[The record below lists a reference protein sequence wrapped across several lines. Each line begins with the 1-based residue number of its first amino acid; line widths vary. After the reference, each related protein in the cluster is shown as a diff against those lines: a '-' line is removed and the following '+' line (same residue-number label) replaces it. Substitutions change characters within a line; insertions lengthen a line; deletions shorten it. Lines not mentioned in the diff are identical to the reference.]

1 MESKRYKRAS
11 TNITI
16 SIFYE
21 QASLKKYNFDPP
33 YQRDYNVWNDEQK
46 SFLIDSIFKNFPMPP
61 IFLEQ
66 KIQKGKTTFDVID
79 GKQRLTT
86 IIEFIKG
93 NVRLPNSFGDDIYG
107 TDKINGLDFPQ
118 INFLAQSDNEINE
131 YVEDFWGYVINVEY
145 IDKPNEKVVDNI
157 FDRLNRGGE
166 RLNPAELRKAKY
178 YDTPMYQTLINI
190 SKNEIVQRFT
200 SKLNSIRMQ
209 NISFITEVY
218 LINVTGEIISG
229 NEEDIDQQF
238 DNKVEIIEVKES
250 AELGEAT
257 IHLFEMLNSLNLD
270 MVNYSIVGTS
280 HTYALL
286 FVMYMLNK
294 NNISINEELINKFN
308 QFFLS
313 LRNHEDNN
321 CIQKYSLS
329 MQSATKKKYQRKRR
343 IEALLQYIGYKDL
356 LI

>member
-11 TNITI
+11 TNITV

-33 YQRDYNVWNDEQK
+33 YQRDYNVWSDQQK

-93 NVRLPNSFGDDIYG
+93 NVKLPNSFGDDIYG
-107 TDKINGLDFPQ
+107 SNKLNGLEFPQ
-118 INFLAQSDNEINE
+118 INLLAQSDKEINE
-131 YVEDFWGYVINVEY
+131 YIEDFWSYVINVEY

-178 YDTPMYQTLINI
+178 YDTPMYQSLINI

-200 SKLNSIRMQ
+200 NNLNAIRMQ

-218 LINVTGEIISG
+218 LINVMGEIISG

-238 DNKVEIIEVKES
+238 DNNVDIIEVKRS
-250 AELGEAT
+250 MELGEET
-257 IHLFEMLNSLNLD
+257 IHLFEMLNFLNLD
-270 MVNYSIVGTS
+270 MVSYSIIGTS

-286 FVMYMLNK
+286 FVMYILNK
-294 NNISINEELINKFN
+294 NNVCINNELIYKFN
-308 QFFLS
+308 QFYIS
-313 LRNHEDNN
+313 LRNHDDDN

-343 IEALLQYIGYKDL
+343 IEALLQYLGYENL
-356 LI
+356 LN